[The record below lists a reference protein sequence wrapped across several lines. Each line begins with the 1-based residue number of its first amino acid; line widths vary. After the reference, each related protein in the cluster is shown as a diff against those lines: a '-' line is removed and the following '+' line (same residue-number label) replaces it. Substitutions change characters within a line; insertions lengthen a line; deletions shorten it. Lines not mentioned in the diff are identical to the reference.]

1 MALNNRNENKRIERE
16 KAEESDIYLDNFSML
31 SELPLIKSFFNLYN
45 ERFNDFYCR
54 TAELQNTMLN
64 INECYNELNN
74 LLDNFKNNIMNK
86 IETLITA
93 DIVNNINLQSR
104 YSFISDLERPE
115 FADELK
121 LTLKSWIKIFYKGT
135 QLYFDSYL
143 HKHST

>member
-1 MALNNRNENKRIERE
+1 MGQNNRNENKRIERE
-16 KAEESDIYLDNFSML
+16 KTEESDIYLDNFSML
-31 SELPLIKSFFNLYN
+31 SETPLIKSFFSLHN

-54 TAELQNTMLN
+54 TAELQNTILN

-86 IETLITA
+86 IETLDTTT
-93 DIVNNINLQSR
+93 IVNNINLQSR
-104 YSFISDLERPE
+104 DSFITNLERPE

-121 LTLKSWIKIFYKGT
+121 LILNSWMKIFYKGT
-135 QLYFDSYL
+135 QLYFESYL